1 MVEFKAIVTGGM
13 RPEMRPEKLSNT
25 EQEILRILKNDPSAT
40 TRSIAE
46 QLGVVKST
54 ITRNITKLKDSGI
67 IKRVGSTKQG
77 QWVINENQNSSIS
90 KLF

>member
-1 MVEFKAIVTGGM
+1 MVEFKVNDTGGL
-13 RPEMRPEKLSNT
+13 RPEMRPEKLSVT
-25 EQEILRILKNDPSAT
+25 ELEILGILKSDPSAT

-54 ITRNITKLKDSGI
+54 ITRNITKHKDRGI

-77 QWVINENQNSSIS
+77 QWIISENHNS
-90 KLF
+90 